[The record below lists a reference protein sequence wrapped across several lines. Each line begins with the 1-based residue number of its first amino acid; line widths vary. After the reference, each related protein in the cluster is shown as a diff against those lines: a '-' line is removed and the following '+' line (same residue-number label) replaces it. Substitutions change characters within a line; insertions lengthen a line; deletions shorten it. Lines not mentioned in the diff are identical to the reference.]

1 MSLTVTQAYGI
12 ELQGIAC
19 PLLFASRCREWAQA
33 TYAKQVGDLPQ
44 PFLPNEFFIANA
56 KETCMFDI
64 RAQPLPPLAP
74 RECARPPPWL
84 APRQRAKAHPCSKF
98 FGVSQQGREYASRCF
113 VQVEPAYLAAGDRVM
128 IMTGSKE
135 ALHGCTGVI
144 AEVKPGPELLVAVSA
159 CEPLSPAQSRE
170 RGAKRGE
177 ARLRELIAEVF
188 DELAGGRLLSLAYG
202 DDHLSESGT
211 TPSLLRRLGQL
222 AR

>member
-1 MSLTVTQAYGI
+1 VPRMGPS
-12 ELQGIAC
+12 
-19 PLLFASRCREWAQA
+19 
-33 TYAKQVGDLPQ
+33 DLRKAGGRAP
-44 PFLPNEFFIANA
+44 PALSSPWVLYC
-56 KETCMFDI
+56 KLMPSDV

-98 FGVSQQGREYASRCF
+98 FRVSQQGREYASRCY
-113 VQVEPAYLAAGDRVM
+113 VQVQPAYLAAGDRVM

-159 CEPLSPAQSRE
+159 CAPLSPAQSRE

-202 DDHLSESGT
+202 DDHLSESGA
-211 TPSLLRRLGQL
+211 TPSLATTRSASEMTAPPQRCLRLS
-222 AR
+222 AS

>member
-1 MSLTVTQAYGI
+1 MSVPSPF
-12 ELQGIAC
+12 
-19 PLLFASRCREWAQA
+19 PLLHRASAH
-33 TYAKQVGDLPQ
+33 
-44 PFLPNEFFIANA
+44 
-56 KETCMFDI
+56 
-64 RAQPLPPLAP
+64 AP
-74 RECARPPPWL
+74 RRGVHRDRE
-84 APRQRAKAHPCSKF
+84 PRLKF
-98 FGVSQQGREYASRCF
+98 FRVSQQGREYASRCF

-202 DDHLSESGT
+202 DDHLSESGA
-211 TPSLLRRLGQL
+211 TPSLATTRSASEMTAPPQRCLRLS
-222 AR
+222 AS